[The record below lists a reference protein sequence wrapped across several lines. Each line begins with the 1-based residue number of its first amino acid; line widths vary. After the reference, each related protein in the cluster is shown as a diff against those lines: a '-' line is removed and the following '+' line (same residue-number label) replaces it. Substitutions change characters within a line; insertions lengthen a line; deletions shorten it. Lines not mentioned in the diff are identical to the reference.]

1 MGAVTDLLDNGSAVG
16 DSIQKASRPDSAQ
29 GVQHGPVLRQLHSGG
44 TGREATGHARW
55 FERFPLTQT
64 EKRGPG
70 MNAQALS
77 VLWSS
82 RCRR

>member
-55 FERFPLTQT
+55 FERLLAELKFAAADD
-64 EKRGPG
+64 
-70 MNAQALS
+70 M
-77 VLWSS
+77 VLYPTA
-82 RCRR
+82 